1 MAIAMIVAGFVLAEA
16 SRVQTDLPRPKDG
29 FVTVN
34 GIRLHYV
41 DWAAPDPALLCLG

>member
-29 FVTVN
+29 FVTVHS
-34 GIRLHYV
+34 IQLHYV
-41 DWAAPDPALLCLG
+41 DWGGTGPALLCLG